1 MQPVYTVAP
10 DASVDLIHIK
20 AIREQLPRNLARLFP
35 GLFEEVELALDEMIP
50 AAQDGTRLCSALGNR
65 GAMLSLPAGW
75 VPVIAFAAVA
85 RIISR
90 VSNRVFVNAPLCK
103 SYRTMK
109 SRVLGRLSGS
119 RMFEVEMKDSWTLCA
134 TTRMMS

>member
-20 AIREQLPRNLARLFP
+20 AIREQLPRNLACLFP
-35 GLFEEVELALDEMIP
+35 GLLEEVELALDEMIP
-50 AAQDGTRLCSALGNR
+50 AAQGGTRRCSAPENR

-75 VPVIAFAAVA
+75 VPVTAFPTVA

-90 VSNRVFVNAPLCK
+90 VSNRVFVGAPLCK

-109 SRVLGRLSGS
+109 SRVLCSPQ
-119 RMFEVEMKDSWTLCA
+119 
-134 TTRMMS
+134 